1 LLHIGLTG
9 NIASGKST
17 VTELFR
23 RWGAIVI
30 DADLLAREAQR
41 PGTPVFAAIVERF
54 GHDVVRADGELDR
67 AVLRA
72 RVMAAPAERA
82 ALNAIV
88 HPEVRRRA
96 EVLIEDARRAGGRI
110 VVSDIPLLFETDD
123 PERFDAVV
131 LVDAPP
137 ALRRARLMQ
146 HRGLS
151 ADEADA
157 MVAAQ
162 IPADA
167 KRPRS
172 THVIDNAGDLAAVE
186 RSARAVWDQLEAAN
200 ERE

>member
-1 LLHIGLTG
+1 MLHIGLTG

-17 VTELFR
+17 VTGLFR
-23 RWGAIVI
+23 RWGATVI
-30 DADLLAREAQR
+30 DADFLAREVQR
-41 PGTPVFAAIVERF
+41 PGTPGFAAIVERF
-54 GHDVVRADGELDR
+54 GHEVVRADGDLDR

-72 RVMAAPAERA
+72 RVMGEPAERA

-96 EVLIEDARRAGGRI
+96 AALIEDARRAGARI

-146 HRGLS
+146 HRGLG

-157 MVAAQ
+157 MMAAQ
-162 IPADA
+162 MPAA
-167 KRPRS
+167 EKRPRS
-172 THVIDNAGDLAAVE
+172 TYIIDNAGTLEDLE
-186 RSARAVWDQLEAAN
+186 RRARHVWQELQAAN
-200 ERE
+200 ER

>member
-157 MVAAQ
+157 MLAAQ
-162 IPADA
+162 MSADA

-172 THVIDNAGDLAAVE
+172 THVIDNAGTFEDLE
-186 RSARAVWDQLEAAN
+186 RRARQVWQQLEAGN

>member
-1 LLHIGLTG
+1 MLHIGLTG

-23 RWGAIVI
+23 RWGATVI

-54 GHDVVRADGELDR
+54 GPGVVRADGELDR
-67 AVLRA
+67 AVVRA
-72 RVMAAPAERA
+72 RVMGEPAERA

-96 EVLIEDARRAGGRI
+96 AALIEDARRAGARI

-157 MVAAQ
+157 MMAAQ
-162 IPADA
+162 MPAA
-167 KRPRS
+167 ETRPRS
-172 THVIDNAGDLAAVE
+172 THIIDNASTFEDLE
-186 RSARAVWDQLEAAN
+186 RRARHVWQELQAAN
-200 ERE
+200 ECE